1 VRLRS
6 VLGAGVVLVAVI
18 VAVVLLRAH
27 PAPAGPNE
35 AIPAPTTTSPPVV
48 DARATKL
55 TAAFLHT
62 AQLPTTLRLADPGD
76 STRFQFE
83 RSVDPEPGLDD
94 FEYSA
99 QGLLV
104 RRSDNAAL
112 DRVSVV
118 VTQVDRA
125 DRQLGFGTCGFQ
137 AHDGSSCT
145 QRVFPDGTRAKV
157 VRNPAF
163 AQSVASDA
171 TTGVR
176 PGIQTQLDA
185 VFTNGTL
192 LVVTL
197 DADNGAGIPLNDADM
212 LKLAMIPGVSS

>member
-1 VRLRS
+1 M
-6 VLGAGVVLVAVI
+6 LVAVI
-18 VAVVLLRAH
+18 VAVVLLRGH
-27 PAPAGPNE
+27 PAPPAPNSAE
-35 AIPAPTTTSPPVV
+35 PTPTTTPLPVV

-55 TAAFLHT
+55 TSAFLHT
-62 AQLPTTLRLADPGD
+62 GQLPAAVRLAADPGD
-76 STRFQFE
+76 STKFQFE
-83 RSVDPEPGLDD
+83 RYVEPEPGLDD
-94 FEYSA
+94 IKYSA

-104 RRSDNAAL
+104 RRSDNVAL
-112 DRVSVV
+112 DHVSVI
-118 VTQVDRA
+118 VTQVSAA
-125 DRQLGFGTCGFQ
+125 DRTLGFGACGTTS
-137 AHDGSSCT
+137 HDGSSCT
-145 QRVFPDGTRAKV
+145 ERVFPDGTRAKV

-197 DADNGAGIPLNDADM
+197 DADNGAGIPLDDADM
-212 LKLAMIPGVSS
+212 LKLAMIPGVSR

>member
-1 VRLRS
+1 

-27 PAPAGPNE
+27 PAPPGPNE
-35 AIPAPTTTSPPVV
+35 AIPAPTSTPPPVV

-62 AQLPTTLRLADPGD
+62 AQLPTTLRLAADTGD